1 MLDYNGSGMSINEIS
16 HRSKYFDE
24 LIKNAEKDFRELLNI
39 PDNYKVLFLQ
49 GGAYQQFAAIP
60 MNLMKNKKAG
70 YIITGQ
76 WANKAYKEAQIYG
89 EAIKLADSSDK
100 NYSYIPDCSNL
111 DISDDLDYLYIC
123 QNNTI
128 YGTEYKTL
136 PNTKGRDLVADV
148 SSCYLSKPMD
158 IS

>member
-1 MLDYNGSGMSINEIS
+1 
-16 HRSKYFDE
+16 
-24 LIKNAEKDFRELLNI
+24 
-39 PDNYKVLFLQ
+39 
-49 GGAYQQFAAIP
+49 
-60 MNLMKNKKAG
+60 MNLMKNKKVG

-76 WANKAYKEAQIYG
+76 WADKAYKEARIYG
-89 EAIKLADSSDK
+89 EAVKLADSSDK
-100 NYSYIPDCSNL
+100 NYSYIPDCSDL
-111 DISDDLDYLYIC
+111 DISDDLDYVYIC

-158 IS
+158 VSRYSVLYLICRGKVTIMVIIRSLLCAVIVPP